1 MAPSLRKAQSE
12 WLNQMPVKLMLSLTL
27 TPITD
32 KIIYGIFIGINAHQ
46 KQAVSDQYEFSEN
59 YENDFDFNSLSD
71 AEKRKYS
78 VQSLI

>member
-32 KIIYGIFIGINAHQ
+32 KIIYGLFIGMQPLRYRHGIPLA
-46 KQAVSDQYEFSEN
+46 SIY
-59 YENDFDFNSLSD
+59 
-71 AEKRKYS
+71 
-78 VQSLI
+78 